1 MNGTKT
7 DSGASAVLMS
17 KRPSITDPEHNSSM
31 SMEYQK
37 GLIEGIKMYAWYD
50 NGVLCVGPFGK
61 TLERAL
67 AEIEMKYVQKRS
79 GISMKA

>member
-1 MNGTKT
+1 MNQTKT
-7 DSGASAVLMS
+7 DSGASAVLRQNW
-17 KRPSITDPEHNSSM
+17 KSITDPEHDSSR

-67 AEIEMKYVQKRS
+67 AEIESEYRQKRP
-79 GISMKA
+79 GVSMKA

>member
-1 MNGTKT
+1 MNANKT
-7 DSGASAVLMS
+7 DSGASAILTNN
-17 KRPSITDPEHNSSM
+17 RQSITDPEHDSSR

-37 GLIEGIKMYAWYD
+37 GLIDGVKMYAWYD

-67 AEIEMKYVQKRS
+67 AEIESEYGQKKP